1 MNNRVL
7 SLRSVSIRRTLA
19 PAGIA
24 LLLGFAG
31 CGGTPDVD
39 NWRSKQATEAEV
51 HASGSG
57 IDRAAAEIESL
68 RRQRDLSQA
77 RERALALVRKHPDD
91 ARALFLASRA
101 ESDAVFLFKPD
112 DKENRKL
119 AALSSLEYARG
130 MAKTGGKSADSIAQ
144 LAWAL
149 GTTTHL
155 QPMMDRAKQATET
168 MKTIQDALALNPEQ
182 PTALAA
188 LAILHL
194 RLATLPWIA
203 KVMASGAPDGTLE
216 GAQEAATRAVKVRP
230 CIENRIILAKCL
242 IAAEK
247 NAEARKVLEEAL
259 AANDRFARDTALRP
273 DGARLLKTLAVE

>member
-1 MNNRVL
+1 MNIRVT
-7 SLRSVSIRRTLA
+7 SLRSVSIRRALA

-24 LLLGFAG
+24 LLLGLAG
-31 CGGTPDVD
+31 CGGTPDID
-39 NWRSKQATEAEV
+39 NWRSKQATKAEV
-51 HASGSG
+51 HAAGS
-57 IDRAAAEIESL
+57 
-68 RRQRDLSQA
+68 
-77 RERALALVRKHPDD
+77 
-91 ARALFLASRA
+91 
-101 ESDAVFLFKPD
+101 
-112 DKENRKL
+112 
-119 AALSSLEYARG
+119 ALSSLEYARG
-130 MAKTGGKSADSIAQ
+130 MAKTGGESADSSAQ

-168 MKTIQDALALNPEQ
+168 MKTIQRALSLNPEQ

-203 KVMASGAPDGTLE
+203 KVLASGAPDGPPE
-216 GAQEAATRAVKVRP
+216 RAEEAATRTVKVRP
-230 CIENRIILAKCL
+230 SMENRIILAKCL

-259 AANDRFARDTALRP
+259 AANARFPRDTALRP
-273 DGARLLKTLAVE
+273 DGARLLKTLAEE